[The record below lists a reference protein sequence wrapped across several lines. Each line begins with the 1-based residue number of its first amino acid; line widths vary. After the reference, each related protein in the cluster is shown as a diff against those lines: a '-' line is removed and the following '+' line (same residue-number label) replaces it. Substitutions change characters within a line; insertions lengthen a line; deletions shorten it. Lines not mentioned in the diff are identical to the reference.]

1 MAGAEGMSAAVP
13 REAEP
18 ASSAQQGASV
28 APGSCCHE
36 EQDRSQS
43 SLNHLVV

>member
-13 REAEP
+13 WEAEP
-18 ASSAQQGASV
+18 ASSAQQGAFV

-36 EQDRSQS
+36 GQDRSES
-43 SLNHLVV
+43 PLNHLVV